1 MTSCVFDVPFHC
13 NSILTNTFIKMLL
26 VSIENKLS
34 PHIKTKMCLPFYCQA
49 IEFYVQTFYYF
60 QWSLRMFRI

>member
-13 NSILTNTFIKMLL
+13 NSIFTNTFIKMLL
-26 VSIENKLS
+26 VSIENELS